1 MVAILMRLANLAIL
15 GFLTIEVLRNKGYDA
30 IISVHN
36 VTKKSLLR
44 DSNYIVDVVIWPKLA
59 NSSISMR
66 EVIPFLG
73 LILTFVEAAGV
84 KLVGGFLV
92 STILN
97 RVQEPH
103 LNPENLKFNLIDG
116 CLALFLY
123 DFWSSEKQTLNSFF
137 LKDRG

>member
-15 GFLTIEVLRNKGYDA
+15 GFLRIEVLRNKGYDA
-30 IISVHN
+30 RISVHN

-44 DSNYIVDVVIWPKLA
+44 DSNYIVDVVIWPKLG

-66 EVIPFLG
+66 EVIQFLR

-103 LNPENLKFNLIDG
+103 LNPENLKSNLIDG